1 MTVSQSIFYHVK
13 LLRLCNCSSFPV
25 VRNEIRRNYV
35 NRHPR
40 AILALLD
47 RQQLTVSS
55 HIFEEISLFVAR
67 PVLVLNDRFVIFLA
81 NVTIPVLFP
90 ANTDA
95 IITLTVKVFF
105 IFSSIISSSLAI
117 SALSFLYE
125 RDSVTGILIHFIVG
139 GNKLKSR
146 YNTID

>member
-1 MTVSQSIFYHVK
+1 MQLLFLSCRTERNSKK
-13 LLRLCNCSSFPV
+13 LRKPTPTRDLGAAGSSTTNSKFPHLRGNFT
-25 VRNEIRRNYV
+25 
-35 NRHPR
+35 
-40 AILALLD
+40 A
-47 RQQLTVSS
+47 Q
-55 HIFEEISLFVAR
+55 

-95 IITLTVKVFF
+95 IITLTVKVFV